1 MTTTDGESDAWPTE
15 ALVPTG
21 KPYTD
26 GRGTIHNLIEVSTG
40 STVLIDSKAG
50 SVRANH
56 FHKTDWHYCYLISG
70 SMDYYH
76 RAAGAPEP
84 RVTLTA
90 PVLRGA
96 LDTHVLIMGEDKKT
110 AIEKAAK
117 LTPKEAP
124 VACLLDGANIH
135 YAA

>member
-84 RVTLTA
+84 PERIVVRAGQMVFTPPMVEHAMKFLEDTLFITMSRNSRNHDAYEDDLVRVE
-90 PVLRGA
+90 V
-96 LDTHVLIMGEDKKT
+96 I
-110 AIEKAAK
+110 
-117 LTPKEAP
+117 
-124 VACLLDGANIH
+124 
-135 YAA
+135 